1 MADQLY
7 QAENL
12 PANAIQ
18 VVQQEYVE
26 AMATAEGA
34 LVEMDYLKSALA
46 LYKKS
51 LSERVNTALQ
61 ESDMMAKYTKPQ
73 ESSPYQLPGVFA
85 QTQGGYDI
93 NQLKKDNE
101 ILSSIKQTSSEA
113 KQQNDMYYKMVAGDI
128 KDLNLKL
135 QKLSKNY
142 TDLIAYITQLQQYS
156 KGNIK

>member
-51 LSERVNTALQ
+51 LSERVNTA
-61 ESDMMAKYTKPQ
+61 
-73 ESSPYQLPGVFA
+73 
-85 QTQGGYDI
+85 
-93 NQLKKDNE
+93 
-101 ILSSIKQTSSEA
+101 
-113 KQQNDMYYKMVAGDI
+113 
-128 KDLNLKL
+128 
-135 QKLSKNY
+135 
-142 TDLIAYITQLQQYS
+142 
-156 KGNIK
+156 